1 MALFSMVNRIDWI
14 PQAAAAAA
22 VEDDGDRVRNRELTE
37 LFTSLLA
44 MPQPPPPT

>member
-14 PQAAAAAA
+14 PQALAA
-22 VEDDGDRVRNRELTE
+22 VEDDGDWVRNRELTE

-44 MPQPPPPT
+44 MPPPPT